1 MSSGNGGKVVQDIE
15 KCGRLAG
22 FYGVT
27 ALYWKHILKTYAI
40 YILLHIGRSYDKI
53 SHIMKL

>member
-1 MSSGNGGKVVQDIE
+1 MRTIFGIYFRNICSIQNVSSGNGGKVVQDIE

-27 ALYWKHILKTYAI
+27 ALY
-40 YILLHIGRSYDKI
+40 
-53 SHIMKL
+53 

>member
-1 MSSGNGGKVVQDIE
+1 VSSGNGGKVVQDIE

-27 ALYWKHILKTYAI
+27 ALY
-40 YILLHIGRSYDKI
+40 
-53 SHIMKL
+53 